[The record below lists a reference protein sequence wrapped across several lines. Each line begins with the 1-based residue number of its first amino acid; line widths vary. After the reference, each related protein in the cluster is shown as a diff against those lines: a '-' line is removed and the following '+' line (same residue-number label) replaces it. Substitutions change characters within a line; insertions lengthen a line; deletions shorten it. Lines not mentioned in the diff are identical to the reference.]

1 MHNPN
6 MTLEWDP
13 MIKKIKRFYEWKG
26 DLTNGSCHKY
36 IIYIFKKFKIN
47 FKIYNLIFIILF
59 TYFYIVVK
67 THVNVKIY

>member
-1 MHNPN
+1 MVHVI
-6 MTLEWDP
+6 
-13 MIKKIKRFYEWKG
+13 IK
-26 DLTNGSCHKY
+26 
-36 IIYIFKKFKIN
+36 IYILKKFEIN